1 MPPLTL
7 KMKKDYLPR
16 YLQEFGFV
24 CYQCGISLVGKDYVW
39 EHMDDHRLHSHYE
52 NVALCC
58 VSCNTKKI
66 KEYDMKIKAIEFL
79 KKREETGFKYVETPD
94 AVEEISSE
102 SQKNR
107 LLYPF
112 TKQIVTEHVDT
123 DNKYKLQDALTE
135 IPYLSQEKF
144 GCGAEPT
151 IRRYIKQLTC
161 HSAPLQIVTDDK
173 GIDWICRR
181 ILN

>member
-24 CYQCGISLVGKDYVW
+24 CYQCGISLVGIDYIH
-39 EHMDDHRLHSHYE
+39 EHLNDKRFDSRYE
-52 NVALCC
+52 NIALCC
-58 VSCNTKKI
+58 YPCNAKKI
-66 KEYDMKIKAIEFL
+66 KDYDMQIKAQELL
-79 KKREETGFKYVETPD
+79 KKREEAGFKYVENPT
-94 AVEEISSE
+94 AIEEISSE

-107 LLYPF
+107 LLFPF
-112 TKQIVTEHVDT
+112 TERIIEERVNT

-135 IPYLSQEKF
+135 IPYLSQKKF

-151 IRRYIKQLTC
+151 IRRYIKQITC
-161 HSAPLQIVTDDK
+161 ASAPFEIVTDDK
-173 GIDWICRR
+173 GIVWICRR